1 MSVLRLEDL
10 SFSIAGRPLLEHA
23 ALLLDEGKH
32 VGLIG
37 RNGAGKSTLLKLIA
51 GVLRPDGGKVML
63 GLSLIHI

>member
-37 RNGAGKSTLLKLIA
+37 RNGAGKSTLLKL
-51 GVLRPDGGKVML
+51 
-63 GLSLIHI
+63 SLIHI